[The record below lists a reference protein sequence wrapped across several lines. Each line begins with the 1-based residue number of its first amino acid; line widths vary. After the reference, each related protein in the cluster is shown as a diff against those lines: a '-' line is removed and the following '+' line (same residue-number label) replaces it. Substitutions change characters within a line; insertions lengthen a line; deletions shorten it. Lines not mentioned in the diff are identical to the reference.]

1 MATGDWLDL
10 RGWVEGLVG
19 WSMDNVHDALPS
31 KDLDLTV
38 TISPPKGIW
47 PEDILLGRVVNL
59 QDGFAD
65 MQPGLEGLFSATMIC
80 TVVFTTMM
88 LTMLPIPYLSLIHI

>member
-19 WSMDNVHDALPS
+19 WSMDNVHDTLPS

-38 TISPPKGIW
+38 TISLPRGIW

-59 QDGFAD
+59 QNGFAD
-65 MQPGLEGLFSATMIC
+65 MQPALEEECKRHLCYIGRYKGVTHSRG
-80 TVVFTTMM
+80 
-88 LTMLPIPYLSLIHI
+88 

>member
-1 MATGDWLDL
+1 MMATGDWLDL

-31 KDLDLTV
+31 NDLDLTL
-38 TISPPKGIW
+38 TISLPKGIW

-65 MQPGLEGLFSATMIC
+65 MQPALEGLFSATMIC
-80 TVVFTTMM
+80 TVVFTTC
-88 LTMLPIPYLSLIHI
+88 LLYTSPSPRD